1 MSERVKIG
9 VLGLGSVFEKYGRNL
24 ASLREQ
30 GRVEITAPR
39 NCRIAHSGFEV
50 QTG

>member
-30 GRVEITAPR
+30 GRVEITALR
-39 NCRIAHSGFEV
+39 HRSGFA
-50 QTG
+50 GILA